1 MKKGSLSCVKKGEA
15 RTMGGRRE
23 MGDTDRPVI
32 ISLILDM
39 RQHVFIMFSN
49 QYISISRKQA
59 GNFFRYDTWRGK
71 CCDSLSSGTTLLTE
85 GNAEENT
92 YIAVLGE
99 QTFVQEFII

>member
-1 MKKGSLSCVKKGEA
+1 
-15 RTMGGRRE
+15 

-39 RQHVFIMFSN
+39 HQHVFIMFSN

-59 GNFFRYDTWRGK
+59 GNFFGYDTWRGK
-71 CCDSLSSGTTLLTE
+71 GCDSLSLGTTLLTE

-99 QTFVQEFII
+99 QSFVQEFII

>member
-1 MKKGSLSCVKKGEA
+1 M
-15 RTMGGRRE
+15 R
-23 MGDTDRPVI
+23 DTDRPVI

-39 RQHVFIMFSN
+39 HQHVFIKFSN

-59 GNFFRYDTWRGK
+59 GIFLAMIPGEAKEATVSAQAPHF
-71 CCDSLSSGTTLLTE
+71 CLGTADG

-99 QTFVQEFII
+99 QSFVEEFII

>member
-15 RTMGGRRE
+15 RTVGGRRE

-39 RQHVFIMFSN
+39 HQHVFIKFSN

-59 GNFFRYDTWRGK
+59 GIF
-71 CCDSLSSGTTLLTE
+71 L
-85 GNAEENT
+85 AM
-92 YIAVLGE
+92 IPGE
-99 QTFVQEFII
+99 AKEATVSA